1 MTIAGSDEKQML
13 VCISTSFSQKYLF
26 VLAAYIKKL
35 SGLGCI
41 GMVECNKKAV
51 DMSLSDCP
59 DEFNAKLESQYRD
72 LISSSIF
79 LYQWTRPDLGYT
91 VTFLSRCLDKPG
103 VKNLKLM

>member
-1 MTIAGSDEKQML
+1 
-13 VCISTSFSQKYLF
+13 
-26 VLAAYIKKL
+26 
-35 SGLGCI
+35 
-41 GMVECNKKAV
+41 
-51 DMSLSDCP
+51 MSLSDCP

-103 VKNLKLM
+103 VKNLKLMQVPQRNSRVWRYEEINQTGTWKSEA